1 MNGEFGPLD
10 AGGKV
15 PAWQQTRVSAF
26 LMSAHGAWM
35 RQLATTLLMPVQDAW
50 QVEMH
55 AQYCREAET
64 VSLLARATS
73 WVFDPSLLTLAWTW
87 ETAWMPQTGTGPGI
101 GPGSHPGAD
110 HAQAMKIDLAA
121 FGLALHAAIRP
132 AALLPAAANPLDP
145 FVLALR
151 RIEFESGRLMQAQ
164 LRFLKDPALSA
175 GRAVVEPAVERRH
188 AQIKA
193 LWEQLVAG
201 LQQKPASAWG
211 SFGQGPFGLGAFDLL
226 RTMGLPFPPSRPPA

>member
-1 MNGEFGPLD
+1 MNPEFGPLE

-15 PAWQQTRVSAF
+15 PAWQQTRVAAF

-35 RQLATTLLMPVQDAW
+35 RQLAASLVLPVEDAW
-50 QVEMH
+50 QVEVH

-64 VSLLARATS
+64 VSLLARTTA

-87 ETAWMPQTGTGPGI
+87 EMAWMPQAGTGL
-101 GPGSHPGAD
+101 GAD
-110 HAQAMKIDLAA
+110 HAVATKIDLAA
-121 FGLALHAAIRP
+121 FGLAQHAAIRP
-132 AALLPAAANPLDP
+132 AALLPADANPLDP

-193 LWEQLVAG
+193 LWEQVAAG
-201 LQQKPASAWG
+201 LQQRPAFAWP
-211 SFGQGPFGLGAFDLL
+211 SIGQGSFDLL
-226 RTMGLPFPPSRPPA
+226 RTMGLPFAGPHPPA